1 MSQNSADLPWKVRL
15 FTSLFSFTFKVMIR
29 RSDGSLNR
37 LLLNFLDYK
46 TSPSPDKPIDGVT
59 TTDFTIDEDRNLW
72 FRLYNP
78 VFRTST
84 TDNEVNIPVIF
95 YFHGSGFVCMAANS
109 KLFDDLCYRLARLL
123 PAVIISV
130 NYRLAPE
137 HRYPCQYEDGF
148 DVIKFIDKSYLEVLP
163 NHANLKHSFVAGDSA
178 GGNLAH
184 HMALKA
190 CKSELYNIKLTG
202 VIAIQPFFGGEERT
216 GSEIKLSRDPFVP
229 MDTTDWMWRS
239 FLPEGSNRDHQA
251 SNVFGPN
258 SVDISELKFPAV
270 LVIIGGL
277 DPLQDWQK
285 RYYEGLKKS
294 GKEVYLVEYVN
305 AFHSF
310 HLFPC
315 VPEFSLFIKEVKDF
329 MQKQMSR

>member
-1 MSQNSADLPWKVRL
+1 MSQNSADLPWKVR
-15 FTSLFSFTFKVMIR
+15 FFASLFSSAFKFMIR
-29 RSDGSLNR
+29 RTDGSINR
-37 LLLNFLDYK
+37 RLLNFLDYK
-46 TSPSPDKPIDGVT
+46 TSPSPNKPVDGVI
-59 TTDFTIDEDRNLW
+59 TTDFTIDEARNLW
-72 FRLYNP
+72 FRVYTP
-78 VFRTST
+78 VPRTST
-84 TDNEVNIPVIF
+84 SGSEVNVPVIF
-95 YFHGSGFVCMAANS
+95 YFHGSGFICMAANS
-109 KLFDDLCYRLARLL
+109 KLFDGFCYSLARLL

-137 HRYPCQYEDGF
+137 NRYPCQYEDGF
-148 DVIKFIDKSYLEVLP
+148 EAIRFVDKSYLEILP
-163 NHANLKHSFVAGDSA
+163 SHANLKHSFVAGDSA

-184 HMALKA
+184 HMAVKA
-190 CKSELYNIKLTG
+190 SKSELSSIKLTG

-216 GSEIKLSRDPFVP
+216 RSEIKLSGDPFVP

-239 FLPEGSNRDHQA
+239 FLPEGSNRDHQV

-258 SVDISELKFPAV
+258 SADISELKLPAV
-270 LVIIGGL
+270 LVVVGGL

-310 HLFPC
+310 YLFPC
-315 VPEFSLFIKEVKDF
+315 LPEFPLFIEHVKEF
-329 MQKQMSR
+329 MQEQMST